1 MPSRWNVWL
10 KLGTQGGRPERYYYG
25 AKEAVSRNKQRGEA
39 MIIAIDPGPEKSAFA
54 IIDYDYRI
62 LEAMIL
68 PNWQVM
74 QVLEDWPDGKQNEAE
89 LAIEMVTSYGMPV
102 GAEVFETV
110 FWIGQFWQATKGFQ
124 ARTRIRR
131 LDVKTNLC
139 HDSRAKDGNVI
150 QALKDRFGDK
160 GTKANPGWFYGFKAD
175 MWQAYAV
182 GVTYLDRKIESE
194 E

>member
-1 MPSRWNVWL
+1 
-10 KLGTQGGRPERYYYG
+10 
-25 AKEAVSRNKQRGEA
+25 

-54 IIDYDYRI
+54 IIENDYRV

-89 LAIEMVTSYGMPV
+89 LAIEMVASYGMPV

-110 FWIGQFWQATKGFQ
+110 FWIGQFWEAAKGF
-124 ARTRIRR
+124 RTRKRIRR
-131 LDVKTNLC
+131 LDVKMNLC
-139 HDSRAKDGNVI
+139 RDSRAKDGNVI

-182 GVTYLDRKIESE
+182 GVTYLDQRKESE